1 MKLTA
6 STIEGY
12 IYDRL
17 RNSTL
22 NGLISGSVYR
32 EGMRPRDSRL
42 EDAVVVFTAGLSEQI
57 ETGELTVKIYVPDV
71 DPYQN
76 GTLVRDARR
85 VAEIETAAS
94 SWVEGLRT
102 AQDGF
107 LFSLAD
113 TIRSRPDDEIGQH
126 YVSVHISYRYF
137 NS

>member
-85 VAEIETAAS
+85 GAEIETAAS

-102 AQDGF
+102 AQDGY

-113 TIRSRPDDEIGQH
+113 TIRSRPDDTIGQH
-126 YVSVHISYRYF
+126 YVSVHLKYRYF